1 MKTLLITIAII
12 LLASIISIGPATAG
26 EVVDVSAGVDIASRY
41 VWRGADIASTPS
53 FQPSLAVGY
62 GGFELGAWGA
72 YTMSNQQSESD
83 EIDFWLSYTVVT
95 NSGMSITGLVTD
107 YYYPNAGIKFGN
119 FNDYDD
125 VTGEGDP
132 DPGAHL
138 LEAGL
143 SISGCEKFPLTFSAF
158 YNFHNEAGNNTYF
171 EVSYPVATASGEL
184 NFFVGATG
192 GSKDNPDYY
201 GADAF
206 AVINMGVTA
215 SREIEFSESFSAPV
229 SVSFI
234 LNPRQEI
241 SYLVFML
248 SL

>member
-1 MKTLLITIAII
+1 MKAPAAII
-12 LLASIISIGPATAG
+12 AVILFVSIFGVGAATAG
-26 EVVDVSAGVDIASRY
+26 ETVDVSAGVDIASRY

-53 FQPSLAVGY
+53 VQPSLAVGY

-83 EIDFWLSYTVVT
+83 EIDFWLNYTVVT
-95 NSGMSITGLVTD
+95 NSGMSITGMVTD

-125 VTGEGDP
+125 VTSDGEP

-143 SISGCEKFPLTFSAF
+143 SITGCEKFPLTFSAF
-158 YNFHNEAGNNTYF
+158 YNFHNESGNNTYF
-171 EVSYPVATASGEL
+171 EVSYPISTPSGEL
-184 NFFVGATG
+184 NLFVGATG

-201 GADAF
+201 GSDAF
-206 AVINMGVTA
+206 SIINMGVTA

-241 SYLVFML
+241 TYLVFLL